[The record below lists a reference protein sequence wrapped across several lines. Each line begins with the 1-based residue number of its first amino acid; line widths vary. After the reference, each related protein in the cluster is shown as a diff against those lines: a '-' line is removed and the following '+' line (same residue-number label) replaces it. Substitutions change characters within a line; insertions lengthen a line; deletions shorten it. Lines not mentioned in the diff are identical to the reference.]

1 MTYCIKLL
9 KSLHIHNVFHVDLLI
24 PFHET
29 KEHRTNYTQPPP
41 KLINGEKE
49 YEVEEI
55 INDHFTMKGR
65 QSTWQYLVKWKG
77 YPVSE
82 NSWVDSKD
90 LHAPQLQKE
99 YLQSKFG
106 RTKLAKLLHT

>member
-1 MTYCIKLL
+1 M
-9 KSLHIHNVFHVDLLI
+9 
-24 PFHET
+24 
-29 KEHRTNYTQPPP
+29 QPPSE
-41 KLINGEKE
+41 LIDGEEE

-55 INDHFTMKGR
+55 INDHFTKKGSR
-65 QSTWQYLVKWKG
+65 STWQYLIKWKG
-77 YPVSE
+77 YPVFE

-99 YLQSKFG
+99 YLQSKLR